1 MWVVRNQIRSIKITK
16 IMMRRNQPRTITRM
30 GMLLLGLPY
39 FKPAFVLELW
49 PLCPRATST
58 LQTPSHKHRANG
70 SWEDQVCRMRHAWL
84 WPVRSELVPRC
95 QGWRQ
100 GPPAPQSSGWS
111 PGTPPGSG
119 RGRRSR
125 RGGPAQDRS
134 GAPGGPAPA
143 GSAARSPVLNVQ
155 GGHEH
160 AMREVISRPKP
171 RPQRSSHLHIRT
183 KRTRHSSC
191 PRAITRTDGAAP
203 RPSER
208 LAARGTAFRPKY
220 QIWGGP
226 HQIWGG
232 PPQTERA
239 RMQRYTA
246 LRHPT
251 YARASSGDQWPSLAI
266 PTQSAPISGPHSQSR
281 RNRRQSVAFTLNP
294 DAISGALDAPV
305 LN

>member
-1 MWVVRNQIRSIKITK
+1 MPGCGLCALSWSRGARN
-16 IMMRRNQPRTITRM
+16 
-30 GMLLLGLPY
+30 G
-39 FKPAFVLELW
+39 
-49 PLCPRATST
+49 
-58 LQTPSHKHRANG
+58 
-70 SWEDQVCRMRHAWL
+70 
-84 WPVRSELVPRC
+84 
-95 QGWRQ
+95 
-100 GPPAPQSSGWS
+100 
-111 PGTPPGSG
+111 G
-119 RGRRSR
+119 RGRRRRSR
-125 RGGPAQDRS
+125 
-134 GAPGGPAPA
+134 
-143 GSAARSPVLNVQ
+143 V
-155 GGHEH
+155 GGHLVHHRVAVGVAAVDVGGQRRTAVGLLGAQHQQAQQPEAPSSTFKGGHKH
-160 AMREVISRPKP
+160 AMREVISSPKP

-232 PPQTERA
+232 PPQTERL
-239 RMQRYTA
+239 RTQRYTA

-281 RNRRQSVAFTLNP
+281 RNRRQSVAFTRNP